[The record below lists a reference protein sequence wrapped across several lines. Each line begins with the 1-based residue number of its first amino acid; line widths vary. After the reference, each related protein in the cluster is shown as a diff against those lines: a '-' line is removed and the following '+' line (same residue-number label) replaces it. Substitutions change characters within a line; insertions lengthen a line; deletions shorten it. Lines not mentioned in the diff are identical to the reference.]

1 LKHPS
6 DKPRALVVGGAG
18 QDILAVAA
26 IESIPGDSTPGTVMT
41 SSGGVARN
49 LAENLIRLDVQTTL
63 VSAVGDDAAGRHL
76 LTEAGA
82 LGIDTRAMLTV
93 AGERT
98 ASYAAFVDHTG
109 ETLQAVSDM
118 QIFDKLTIDDFSQFK
133 NCTANAGCCVLDTNL
148 PDALIVDV
156 AHRCH
161 KLPLICEAVSR
172 SKCRKLLPV
181 LDDIAL
187 LKVNRDEARQLLDN
201 AASDT
206 APSAL
211 VNRLLERGVGAVLM
225 SLGEAGI
232 VYGDRERL
240 IERRSHVVDVVS
252 VNGAGDAL
260 LAAVLAARL
269 HGEPL
274 EGQLQWG
281 LRAAALTCTSP
292 SAVSGDITRDKL
304 MR

>member
-1 LKHPS
+1 M
-6 DKPRALVVGGAG
+6 VGGAG

-63 VSAVGDDAAGRHL
+63 VSAVGDDAAGRQL
-76 LTEAGA
+76 LSEAGS

-93 AGERT
+93 AGKRT
-98 ASYAAFVDHTG
+98 ASYAAFVDHAG

-133 NCTANAGCCVLDTNL
+133 NCAASADCCVLDTNL
-148 PDALIVDV
+148 PNALIVDV
-156 AHRCH
+156 VRRCH

-172 SKCRKLLPV
+172 SKCTKLLPA
-181 LDDIAL
+181 LGDIAL
-187 LKVNRDEARQLLDN
+187 LKVNRDEARQLLYN